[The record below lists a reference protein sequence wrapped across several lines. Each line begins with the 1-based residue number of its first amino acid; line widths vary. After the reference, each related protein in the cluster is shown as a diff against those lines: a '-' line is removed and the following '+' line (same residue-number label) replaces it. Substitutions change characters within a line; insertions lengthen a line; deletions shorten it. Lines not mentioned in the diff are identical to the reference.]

1 MGPGMGPGGGRGR
14 MDFSKMTPEQLEQV
28 KKRMRD
34 RGMSEEQI
42 EAIVRRRIEESKK
55 Q

>member
-1 MGPGMGPGGGRGR
+1 
-14 MDFSKMTPEQLEQV
+14 MDFSQMTPEQLEQV

-42 EAIVRRRIEESKK
+42 EEIIRRRRGEPKK